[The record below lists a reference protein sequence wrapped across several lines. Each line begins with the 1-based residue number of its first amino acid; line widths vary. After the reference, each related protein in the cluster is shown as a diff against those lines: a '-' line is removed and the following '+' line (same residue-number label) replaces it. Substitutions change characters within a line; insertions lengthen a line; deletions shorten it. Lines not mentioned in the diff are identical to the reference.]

1 MIETTRTFT
10 PDWVS
15 PPGDTIADIL
25 EERDWTQVQLA
36 ERLGYTTKYISQL
49 INGKAPINEET
60 ALKLERVLGST
71 TAFWLNREAQYRA
84 GLARLEEENRLKGWT
99 SWLDQLPVKDLMNQG
114 VIPKCRLIAK
124 NKPGL
129 VKKLLQFFGVASP
142 SDWQNYYA
150 GMEVAFR
157 RTREEQSDVGAIS
170 TWLRLGEIRAEKLDC
185 PKYSKPKFE
194 KAVRE
199 IRTLTVLPLEEFEPQ
214 MQKLCW
220 EAGVVLVLVPS
231 IKRAHVSGVARWL
244 NLHKALIQLSLYGK
258 TNDCFWFN
266 FFHEAA
272 HILLHD
278 KENIFLD
285 EWNSGKSLK
294 SEQEGEAD
302 QWSREFLIPPEY
314 EGELAKLKSET
325 DVIDFAER
333 IGIHSAIVV
342 GRLQHDHLIDP
353 SWMNGLKVN
362 LHFQGI
368 ESADDNINRY
378 VENRVEMCEV

>member
-36 ERLGYTTKYISQL
+36 DRLGYTTKHISLL

-84 GLARLEEENRLKGWT
+84 GLARIEEDNRLKGWT

-114 VIPKCRLIAK
+114 VIPNCRLIDK

-142 SDWQNYYA
+142 EDWQNYYA
-150 GMEVAFR
+150 GMEVHFR

-170 TWLRLGEIRAEKLDC
+170 TWLRLGEIKAEQLDC
-185 PKYSKPKFE
+185 PKYSKPKFD

-199 IRTLTVLPLEEFEPQ
+199 IRTLTVLPPEEFEPQ

-231 IKRAHVSGVARWL
+231 IKKAHVSGVARWL
-244 NLHKALIQLSLYGK
+244 NPHKALIQLSLYGK
-258 TNDCFWFN
+258 TNDRFWFN

-285 EWNSGKSLK
+285 EWNSGESLK
-294 SEQEGEAD
+294 SEQERQAD
-302 QWSREFLIPPEY
+302 QWSREFLISPEY
-314 EGELAKLKSET
+314 EGELAELKSET
-325 DVIDFAER
+325 DVIGFAER

-353 SWMNGLKVN
+353 SWMNGLKVS
-362 LHFQGI
+362 LDFQGI
-368 ESADDNINRY
+368 E
-378 VENRVEMCEV
+378 